1 MHTLIGIA
9 AYLLIGIAVAPLL
22 LLGLYVLADRLGLKV
37 ADRML
42 SLTARLLQVQWLGGG
57 VVNIVGGLLIAALG
71 IWAALSLAP
80 PLHRLAGALLLVPF
94 GLWRTFRGVAVL
106 KALSRID
113 E

>member
-22 LLGLYVLADRLGLKV
+22 LLGLHVLADRLGLKV

-42 SLTARLLQVQWLGGG
+42 SLTVRLLQWQWLSGG

-71 IWAALSLAP
+71 IWAALSLEP
-80 PLHRLAGALLLVPF
+80 SWHRLAGLLLVPF
-94 GLWRTFRGVAVL
+94 GLWRAFRGVAVL
-106 KALSRID
+106 KALSTID

>member
-42 SLTARLLQVQWLGGG
+42 SLTARLLQVQWLSGG

-71 IWAALSLAP
+71 IWAALSLEP
-80 PLHRLAGALLLVPF
+80 SWHRLAGLLLVPF
-94 GLWRTFRGVAVL
+94 GLWRAYRGVAVFR
-106 KALSRID
+106 ALSSVD
-113 E
+113 Q

>member
-42 SLTARLLQVQWLGGG
+42 SLTARLLQWQWLSGG

-71 IWAALSLAP
+71 IWAALSLEP
-80 PLHRLAGALLLVPF
+80 SWHRLAGLLLVPF
-94 GLWRTFRGVAVL
+94 GLWRAFRGAAVL
-106 KALSRID
+106 KALSTID

>member
-42 SLTARLLQVQWLGGG
+42 SLTARLLQWQWLSGG
-57 VVNIVGGLLIAALG
+57 VVNIVGGLFIAALG
-71 IWAALSLAP
+71 VWAALSLEP
-80 PLHRLAGALLLVPF
+80 SWHRLAGLLLVPF
-94 GLWRTFRGVAVL
+94 GLWRAFRGVAVL
-106 KALSRID
+106 KALTRID

>member
-42 SLTARLLQVQWLGGG
+42 SLTVRLLQWQWLSGG

-71 IWAALSLAP
+71 IWAALSLEP
-80 PLHRLAGALLLVPF
+80 SWHRLAGLLLVPF
-94 GLWRTFRGVAVL
+94 GLWRAFRGVAVL
-106 KALSRID
+106 KALTRID

>member
-37 ADRML
+37 ADRLL
-42 SLTARLLQVQWLGGG
+42 SLTTRLLQVQWLGGG

-71 IWAALSLAP
+71 VWAALSPAP

-106 KALSRID
+106 QALSRTR

>member
-9 AYLLIGIAVAPLL
+9 AYLLISIAVAPLL

-42 SLTARLLQVQWLGGG
+42 SLTARLLQWQWLSGG

-71 IWAALSLAP
+71 VWGALSLEP
-80 PLHRLAGALLLVPF
+80 SWHRLAGLLLVPF
-94 GLWRTFRGVAVL
+94 GLWRAFRGVAVL
-106 KALSRID
+106 KALSTID

>member
-42 SLTARLLQVQWLGGG
+42 SLTARLLQWQWLSGG

-71 IWAALSLAP
+71 IWAALSLEP
-80 PLHRLAGALLLVPF
+80 SWHRLASALLVPF
-94 GLWRTFRGVAVL
+94 GLWRVFRGVAVL
-106 KALSRID
+106 RAFSSAD

>member
-22 LLGLYVLADRLGLKV
+22 LLGLHVLADRLGLKV

-42 SLTARLLQVQWLGGG
+42 SLTARLLQWQWLSGG
-57 VVNIVGGLLIAALG
+57 VVNIVGGLFIAALG
-71 IWAALSLAP
+71 VWGALSLAP
-80 PLHRLAGALLLVPF
+80 PLHRLASALLVPF
-94 GLWRTFRGVAVL
+94 GLWRAFRGVAVL
-106 KALSRID
+106 KAFSSAD

>member
-42 SLTARLLQVQWLGGG
+42 SLTARLLQWQWLSGG

-71 IWAALSLAP
+71 IWAALSLEP
-80 PLHRLAGALLLVPF
+80 SWHRLAGLLLVPF
-94 GLWRTFRGVAVL
+94 GLWRAFRGVAVL
-106 KALSRID
+106 KALTRID